1 MMQIGE
7 YHSLVAC
14 RLTDFG
20 WVLTNED
27 NEEVLLPKTLA
38 NKIIEQGDSI
48 DVFLFKDSDNRLTAT
63 MQTPK
68 IRLNEFAFLKV
79 TQINKAGAF
88 LDWGLDKEL
97 LLPYREQTQ
106 KLVEGQSYV
115 VRLVYDD
122 KTERL
127 FASMRI
133 NKYIVYEPITVS
145 EGEKVDVLIYD
156 ENTMGY
162 KAIIE
167 DVHQGFIYRNQVF
180 QTIDIGIKTTAWV
193 KQIREDGK
201 IDLLLQEE
209 GYQGIPKA
217 AEKIL
222 SLLEDHNN
230 FLPLHDK
237 SDAQD
242 IVDTLQMSKKQF
254 KQAIG
259 YLYKRNIINILPNKG
274 IQKRQA
280 IGDE

>member
-7 YHSLVAC
+7 YHSLEAY

-20 WVLTNED
+20 WVLANED

-38 NKIIEQGDSI
+38 NETIEQGDNV
-48 DVFLFKDSDNRLTAT
+48 DVFLFKDSENRLTAT

-145 EGEKVDVLIYD
+145 EGEKVEVLIYD
-156 ENTMGY
+156 ENPMGY

-180 QTIDIGIKTTAWV
+180 QTIDIGTKITAWV

-209 GYQGIPKA
+209 GYQGIPQA

-222 SLLEDHNN
+222 NSLENHDN

-237 SDAQD
+237 SDARE
-242 IVDTLQMSKKQF
+242 IVETLQMSKKQF

-259 YLYKRNIINILPNKG
+259 YLYKRNIINMLPNKG
-274 IQKRQA
+274 IQKR
-280 IGDE
+280 

>member
-7 YHSLVAC
+7 YHNLQAY

-20 WVLTNED
+20 WVLSNED

-38 NKIIEQGDSI
+38 SKTIEEGDN
-48 DVFLFKDSDNRLTAT
+48 VEAFLFKDSENRLTAT

-97 LLPYREQTQ
+97 LLPYGEQTQ

-133 NKYIVYEPITVS
+133 NKYLVHEPITVS
-145 EGEKVDVLIYD
+145 EGDKVEILIYD
-156 ENTMGY
+156 ENVIGY
-162 KAIIE
+162 KAVIE
-167 DVHQGFIYRNQVF
+167 DVHQGFLYKNQVF
-180 QTIDIGIKTTAWV
+180 QSVSIGTRITAWV

-222 SLLEDHNN
+222 SLLKDYNN

-237 SDAQD
+237 SNAKD
-242 IVDTLQMSKKQF
+242 ITNTLQMSKKQF

-259 YLYKRNIINILPNKG
+259 YLYKRKIINILPNKG
-274 IQKRQA
+274 IQKLN
-280 IGDE
+280 

>member
-7 YHSLVAC
+7 YHNLEAY

-38 NKIIEQGDSI
+38 NKTIEQGDSI
-48 DVFLFKDSDNRLTAT
+48 DVFLFKDSENRLTAT

-133 NKYIVYEPITVS
+133 NKYIVYEPITVV

-180 QTIDIGIKTTAWV
+180 QTIDIGIRTTAWV

-209 GYQGIPKA
+209 GYQGIPQA

-222 SLLEDHNN
+222 SLLEAHNN

-237 SDAQD
+237 SDAKD

-254 KQAIG
+254 KQAVG
-259 YLYKRNIINILPNKG
+259 YLYKRNIINILPKKG
-274 IQKRQA
+274 IQKR
-280 IGDE
+280 